1 MSFGMGANEAVILL
15 FSLNSLHSSSP
26 LPEALLETGML
37 AYLAA
42 GGGTLLGT
50 RIEAEREA
58 VRS

>member
-1 MSFGMGANEAVILL
+1 MGANEAVILL

-50 RIEAEREA
+50 RIKAEREA